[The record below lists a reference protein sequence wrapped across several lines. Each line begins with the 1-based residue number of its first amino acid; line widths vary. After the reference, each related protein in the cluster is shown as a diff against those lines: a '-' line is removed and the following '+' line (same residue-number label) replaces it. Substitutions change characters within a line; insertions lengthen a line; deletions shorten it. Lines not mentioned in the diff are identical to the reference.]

1 MRHNNLCRRSAPLF
15 RDQFQGAAL
24 RDGRCKRISDTTPL
38 HGRLLGR
45 CFAQDAPSRSRVGA
59 SCLCGIRRG
68 GLAGGISPQGRAKR
82 CTISFERHA
91 TSLRDTPA
99 KEDHRVNW
107 EPGKKLRDTGFYV
120 TKESAEVSIRLQR
133 GQTGTGTCNRG
144 SIICALPAARVSKA
158 ARPTSIRASA
168 EPRKPRPPWIG
179 SKPHLAPDVSGW
191 HGPRSS
197 ECSRA
202 SGSPRASC
210 APRRRGGPT
219 LLTNLRFFDGSTL
232 AMQTGRDILIDG
244 GRIVA
249 LPAAGTGPED
259 ADVIDCGGRAVT
271 PGLIDCH
278 WHATLV
284 SVSQVAALTQDIAF
298 VHLVAGQEAGATL
311 MRGFTTVRDTGGPVF
326 GLKMAI
332 DRGVVT
338 GPRIFPSGAMISQTS
353 GHGDFRL
360 LSTLPRADGDLDY
373 TETTGLAAI
382 ADGEVEVLRRTRE
395 QLMKGASQIKIMAGG
410 GVTSIYDPLDTAQYF
425 EEEMRAAVRAA
436 ADWGTYVC
444 AHVYTPEG
452 IQRSLRAGVKSIEHG
467 QLADLESVRM
477 MRDEGAWWS
486 IQPFLQDEDSNPRSN
501 PIQQQKAEEVARGTV
516 QAFEMGRSEG
526 VNMAF
531 GTDILL
537 NPGASRSQGRQLAK
551 LTRFM
556 SPLETLRMATAMPVS
571 FWRCRGRAIPMP
583 GALASSPKGRMPTS
597 WCGTATRRPT
607 VDLPTNL
614 KTAKTF
620 AYSQRA
626 ARCSRRRCNANR
638 FLVRPCAAMRDLN
651 GKILGIYY
659 ILK

>member
-1 MRHNNLCRRSAPLF
+1 MCITCCESIES
-15 RDQFQGAAL
+15 GAAN
-24 RDGRCKRISDTTPL
+24 INP
-38 HGRLLGR
+38 
-45 CFAQDAPSRSRVGA
+45 
-59 SCLCGIRRG
+59 CLCGAPETQAAMDRIEADISRRTFLG
-68 GLAGGISPQGRAKR
+68 GTAAVIGMFAGFGLAPRELRAQTPGR
-82 CTISFERHA
+82 
-91 TSLRDTPA
+91 
-99 KEDHRVNW
+99 
-107 EPGKKLRDTGFYV
+107 
-120 TKESAEVSIRLQR
+120 
-133 GQTGTGTCNRG
+133 
-144 SIICALPAARVSKA
+144 
-158 ARPTSIRASA
+158 
-168 EPRKPRPPWIG
+168 
-179 SKPHLAPDVSGW
+179 
-191 HGPRSS
+191 
-197 ECSRA
+197 
-202 SGSPRASC
+202 
-210 APRRRGGPT
+210 PT

-556 SPLETLRMATAMPVS
+556 SPLETLRMATGNAGELLAMSGP
-571 FWRCRGRAIPMP
+571 RDPYAGRLGVIAE
-583 GALASSPKGRMPTS
+583 GAHADILVWDGDPETDLDFLDDPTANLRLVMKGGR
-597 WCGTATRRPT
+597 
-607 VDLPTNL
+607 VFKEQL
-614 KTAKTF
+614 
-620 AYSQRA
+620 
-626 ARCSRRRCNANR
+626 
-638 FLVRPCAAMRDLN
+638 
-651 GKILGIYY
+651 
-659 ILK
+659 